1 MLGMKHYRVNNS
13 KKTQKTIIKG
23 GLNMLKQR
31 TVWWTQRDS
40 YGVVIVALIPSSNG
54 YRDLL

>member
-1 MLGMKHYRVNNS
+1 MWTIL

-23 GLNMLKQR
+23 SLNMLKQR

-40 YGVVIVALIPSSNG
+40 HGVVIVALIPSSNG